1 MNMKRTKSMYLR
13 QVTVMLGLIILCMV
27 LLGAGFFSLSYRHQ
41 LEEIQTTLDRNA
53 GFISSYANA
62 AITKGD
68 SLSGED
74 FINYIYSAVRLTDT
88 TVLVCNT
95 KGQILCAAG
104 VNLNEDLLNSSTIA
118 DLSVPSW
125 AVNQLLNGKPYSGV
139 TTFGQLL
146 SSKCYLTSEVLSPLV
161 QDRVSG
167 ELISSGIPTGFLFVA
182 ADATSVLD
190 FLENTF
196 QLFFITAV
204 AVLLISLVIC
214 SITVQ
219 RMVDPLKG
227 MCAFA
232 HKFAH
237 GEVDTRITEYTNR
250 KDEIGEL
257 AIAFNAMADS
267 LAQAEQKRS
276 EFVANVS
283 HELKTPMTT
292 IAGFADGILDGTI
305 PPEKERESLQVISS
319 ETRRLSRLVRRMLEL
334 SRLQS
339 SERVAAQE
347 QFDVAE
353 VLLRVLV
360 SLESKITEKDLDVQ
374 TQLPDGPVMV
384 WGDPDAV
391 TQVCYN
397 LLDNAVKF
405 SSPQGRLTL
414 RITTKAGKAYIAIGN
429 QGETIPPSS
438 SPISLTGSTRPTPPA
453 PPTRTGWVWGSTL
466 SKPSSTPTKRTS
478 PSPARTVLPNL
489 LSPFPRCDPSPT
501 DPPWGTFSA
510 YSPPKR
516 KDERPA
522 KSLVF
527 LIHWFVSPAL
537 TAAPCRPFSRSKSS
551 QRSGH
556 SPNIGGPAPG
566 CNSYRGR
573 K

>member
-1 MNMKRTKSMYLR
+1 
-13 QVTVMLGLIILCMV
+13 
-27 LLGAGFFSLSYRHQ
+27 
-41 LEEIQTTLDRNA
+41 
-53 GFISSYANA
+53 
-62 AITKGD
+62 
-68 SLSGED
+68 
-74 FINYIYSAVRLTDT
+74 
-88 TVLVCNT
+88 
-95 KGQILCAAG
+95 
-104 VNLNEDLLNSSTIA
+104 
-118 DLSVPSW
+118 
-125 AVNQLLNGKPYSGV
+125 
-139 TTFGQLL
+139 
-146 SSKCYLTSEVLSPLV
+146 
-161 QDRVSG
+161 
-167 ELISSGIPTGFLFVA
+167 
-182 ADATSVLD
+182 
-190 FLENTF
+190 
-196 QLFFITAV
+196 
-204 AVLLISLVIC
+204 
-214 SITVQ
+214 
-219 RMVDPLKG
+219 MVDPLKG

-374 TQLPDGPVMV
+374 TQLPDVPVMV

-429 QGETIPPSS
+429 QGETIPPQQLTHIFDRFHKADSS
-438 SPISLTGSTRPTPPA
+438 RSTHKDGVGLGLYIVKTILN
-453 PPTRTGWVWGSTL
+453 TYKEDITVTSQDGFTEFTFTL
-466 SKPSSTPTKRTS
+466 SE
-478 PSPARTVLPNL
+478 V
-489 LSPFPRCDPSPT
+489 
-501 DPPWGTFSA
+501 
-510 YSPPKR
+510 
-516 KDERPA
+516 
-522 KSLVF
+522 
-527 LIHWFVSPAL
+527 
-537 TAAPCRPFSRSKSS
+537 
-551 QRSGH
+551 
-556 SPNIGGPAPG
+556 
-566 CNSYRGR
+566 
-573 K
+573 